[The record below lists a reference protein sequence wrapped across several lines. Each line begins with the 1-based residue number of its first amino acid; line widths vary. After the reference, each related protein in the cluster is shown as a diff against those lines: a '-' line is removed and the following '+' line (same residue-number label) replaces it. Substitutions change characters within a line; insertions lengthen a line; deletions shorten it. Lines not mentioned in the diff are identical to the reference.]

1 VKASIEIPDA
11 TKTLLEVIRTRRS
24 IKQINYDPSPIPPEY
39 LELMLEAANYAPT
52 HALTEPWRFS
62 VFTGDSRQILGE
74 TFAESYRLGTLPE
87 AFKQENQDAQLNRV
101 WLAPV
106 WISLGM
112 VVDSNPKIP
121 EWEEVAAV
129 ACAVQN
135 MQLVARSLG
144 LGSFWASGMPVR
156 HENTARLV
164 GLEPPHKL
172 VGFLL
177 VGRPKEGVEWPK
189 AIRKNWREK
198 VSWRE

>member
-1 VKASIEIPDA
+1 MNSSIEISES
-11 TKTLLEVIRTRRS
+11 TQTLLETIHTRRS
-24 IKQINYDPSPIPPEY
+24 IKQIHYDPAPIPREY
-39 LELMLEAANYAPT
+39 VELMLEAANYAPT
-52 HALTEPWRFS
+52 HGLTEPWRFS
-62 VFTGDSRQILGE
+62 VFTGDSRGVLGE
-74 TFAESYRLGTLPE
+74 TFAESYKLGTPPE
-87 AFKQENQDAQLNRV
+87 AFKQENQEAQLGRV

-129 ACAVQN
+129 SSAVQN

-156 HENTARLV
+156 HENTAKLV

-172 VGFLL
+172 LGFLL
-177 VGRPKEGVEWPK
+177 VGRPKEGLEWPK
-189 AIRKNWREK
+189 AIRKDWREK